1 MMRKHQASGEERTR
15 GLDRGALRY
24 LARCGQRHARSAH
37 CRRGG
42 GGDPRRDLRR
52 AGTRDATSG
61 EAPLAQGSSVPV
73 IGETISLALE
83 EAAGLGRERRVSP
96 VELTEACLA
105 GIEAVEPRLSAFVTV
120 TADLARAQ
128 AREAEGEIV
137 AGHYRGPLHGIPV
150 AVKDLFATKGI
161 RTTAGSRILAN
172 GAPKDES
179 TVVRKLHEAGAV
191 LLGKLGLHE
200 FAYGISSVNPHFG
213 DVRNP
218 WDTTKIPGGSSGG
231 SAVAVVA
238 GEAYATLGSDTGGS
252 IRIPAALCGCVG
264 LKPTF
269 GRASLFGAVPLAWS
283 LDHPG
288 PLARTV
294 RDVALATGAIA
305 GYDPRDPVSAERPV
319 PDFLEGIDQGARGLR
334 VGVPTDHVWEEC
346 DPAIAGTV
354 RAALEMLARAGADVR
369 EIRSPRAAEYAKAA
383 ATVLGVEAR
392 AYHEG
397 AFPGRSAEYG
407 PLIRA
412 RLLSQGDVDADAYAR
427 PMRLL
432 LEARAGA
439 ADHDLEGVDV
449 LAMPTVPTRA
459 WTIEEAKE
467 VGRPSEWTR
476 ITRIFDLTGQ
486 PAISIPCGM
495 DPDGLPIGLQF
506 AARMWDEAGALRA
519 ARAYE
524 LARGPFPLPPLDG

>member
-1 MMRKHQASGEERTR
+1 MPATR
-15 GLDRGALRY
+15 
-24 LARCGQRHARSAH
+24 
-37 CRRGG
+37 
-42 GGDPRRDLRR
+42 
-52 AGTRDATSG
+52 
-61 EAPLAQGSSVPV
+61 
-73 IGETISLALE
+73 ETIHLALE
-83 EAAGLGRERRVSP
+83 DAAALVRDRRVSP

-105 GIEAVEPRLSAFVTV
+105 RIEAVEPRLNAFVTV
-120 TADLARAQ
+120 TGDLARAQ
-128 AREAEGEIV
+128 ARDAEGEIA
-137 AGHYRGPLHGIPV
+137 AGRYRGPLHGIPV

-172 GAPKDES
+172 WIPDEDA
-179 TVVRKLHEAGAV
+179 TVVRKLREAGAV

-200 FAYGISSVNPHFG
+200 FAYGISSVNPHYG
-213 DVRNP
+213 DVHNP

-238 GEAYATLGSDTGGS
+238 GEAYAALGSDTGGS

-269 GRASLFGAVPLAWS
+269 GRASLFGAIPLAWS

-294 RDVALATGAIA
+294 RDVALAMGAIA
-305 GYDPRDPVSAERPV
+305 GYDPRDPVSADRPV
-319 PDFLEGIDQGARGLR
+319 PDLLAGIDQGAQRLR
-334 VGVPTDHVWEEC
+334 VGVPIDHVWDEC
-346 DPAIAGTV
+346 DPAIAGAV
-354 RAALEMLARAGADVR
+354 RAAIQTLARAGADVR
-369 EIRSPRAAEYAKAA
+369 EIRWPRAAEYAKAA
-383 ATVLGVEAR
+383 GAVLGVEAR

-397 AFPGRSAEYG
+397 AFPGRASEYG

-412 RLLSQGDVDADAYAR
+412 RLASQGDVDAATYAR
-427 PMRLL
+427 SMRLL

-439 ADHDLEGVDV
+439 ADRDLDGVDV

-486 PAISIPCGM
+486 PAISIPCGL
-495 DPDGLPIGLQF
+495 DPEGLPIGLQF
-506 AARMWDEAGALRA
+506 AARMWDEAAALRA

-524 LARGPFPLPPLDG
+524 LVRGPFPLPPLDA

>member
-1 MMRKHQASGEERTR
+1 MPVA
-15 GLDRGALRY
+15 
-24 LARCGQRHARSAH
+24 GQ
-37 CRRGG
+37 
-42 GGDPRRDLRR
+42 
-52 AGTRDATSG
+52 
-61 EAPLAQGSSVPV
+61 
-73 IGETISLALE
+73 TINVSLE
-83 EAAGLGRERRVSP
+83 EAATLLRERRVSP

-105 GIEAVEPRLSAFVTV
+105 RIQAVEPRLNAFVTV
-120 TADLARAQ
+120 TADLARAE
-128 AREAEGEIV
+128 ARAAEGEIA
-137 AGHYRGPLHGIPV
+137 AGRYRGPLHGIPV

-161 RTTAGSRILAN
+161 RTTAGSRILATWIPEED
-172 GAPKDES
+172 A
-179 TVVRKLHEAGAV
+179 TVVRKLRAAGAV

-213 DVRNP
+213 DVHNP

-238 GEAYATLGSDTGGS
+238 GEAYAALGSDTGGS

-264 LKPTF
+264 LKPTY

-294 RDVALATGAIA
+294 RDVAIATQAIS
-305 GYDPRDPVSAERPV
+305 GYDPRDPISADRAV
-319 PDFLEGIDQGARGLR
+319 PDLLAGIERSARGLR

-346 DPAIAGTV
+346 DAAIARAV
-354 RAALEMLARAGADVR
+354 RAAIETLARAGADVR
-369 EIRSPRAAEYAKAA
+369 EVRWPRAAEYANAA
-383 ATVLGVEAR
+383 SAILGIEAR

-397 AFPGRSAEYG
+397 AFPGRAAEYG
-407 PLIRA
+407 PLVRA
-412 RLLSQGDVDADAYAR
+412 RLASQGNVDADTYAR
-427 PMRLL
+427 SMRLL

-439 ADHDLEGVDV
+439 ADRDLDGVDV

-467 VGRPSEWTR
+467 IGRPSEWTR
-476 ITRIFDLTGQ
+476 VTRIFDLTGQ
-486 PAISIPCGM
+486 PAISVPCGT
-495 DPDGLPIGLQF
+495 DPDGLPVGLQF
-506 AARMWDEAGALRA
+506 AGRMWDEATVLRA

-524 LARGPFPLPPLDG
+524 MVRGPFPLPPLDD

>member
-1 MMRKHQASGEERTR
+1 MPAKTQDAQLGMTLEAAADAIRMRRMSPVSLVESC
-15 GLDRGALRY
+15 
-24 LARCGQRHARSAH
+24 LAR
-37 CRRGG
+37 
-42 GGDPRRDLRR
+42 
-52 AGTRDATSG
+52 
-61 EAPLAQGSSVPV
+61 
-73 IGETISLALE
+73 
-83 EAAGLGRERRVSP
+83 
-96 VELTEACLA
+96 
-105 GIEAVEPRLSAFVTV
+105 IEALEPRLNAFVTV
-120 TADLARAQ
+120 TAHLAREQ
-128 AREAEGEIV
+128 AREAERDIE
-137 AGHYRGPLHGIPV
+137 AGGYKGPLHGIPV

-161 RTTAGSRILAN
+161 RTTAGSRILAEWVPDDD
-172 GAPKDES
+172 A
-179 TVVRKLHEAGAV
+179 TVVRKLREAGAV

-218 WDTTKIPGGSSGG
+218 WDTSKIPGGSSGG

-269 GRASLFGAVPLAWS
+269 GRASLAGAVPLSWS

-294 RDVALATGAIA
+294 RDVAVVMIAIA
-305 GYDPRDPVSAERPV
+305 GYDPRDPASADRPGEDLLAGIER
-319 PDFLEGIDQGARGLR
+319 DTDDLR
-334 VGVPTDHVWEEC
+334 VGVPTDHVWDEC
-346 DPAIAGTV
+346 DPAIAAAV
-354 RAALEMLARAGADVR
+354 RRAIDALARAGAEVR
-369 EIRSPRAAEYAKAA
+369 EIRWPRAAEYAAA
-383 ATVLGVEAR
+383 ASAILGVEAR

-397 AFPGRSAEYG
+397 AFPGRAAEYG
-407 PLIRA
+407 PLVRA
-412 RLLSQGDVDADAYAR
+412 RLAAQGDVDADSYAR
-427 PMRLL
+427 SMRLL
-432 LEARAGA
+432 LEARAGG
-439 ADHDLEGVDV
+439 ADRDLDGVDV

-467 VGRPSEWTR
+467 LGRPSEWTR

-486 PAISIPCGM
+486 PAISLPCGM

-524 LARGPFPLPPLDG
+524 LVRGPFPLPPLDD

>member
-1 MMRKHQASGEERTR
+1 MPATTHDT
-15 GLDRGALRY
+15 LRMTIEAAAEAIRAREISPVSLLESC
-24 LARCGQRHARSAH
+24 LAR
-37 CRRGG
+37 
-42 GGDPRRDLRR
+42 
-52 AGTRDATSG
+52 
-61 EAPLAQGSSVPV
+61 
-73 IGETISLALE
+73 IETL
-83 EAAGLGRERRVSP
+83 
-96 VELTEACLA
+96 
-105 GIEAVEPRLSAFVTV
+105 EPRLNAFITV
-120 TADLARAQ
+120 TADLAREQ
-128 AREAEGEIV
+128 AREAEREIQ
-137 AGHYRGPLHGIPV
+137 AGRYKGPLHGIPV

-161 RTTAGSRILAN
+161 RTTAGSRILADWLPTED
-172 GAPKDES
+172 A
-179 TVVRKLHEAGAV
+179 TVVRRLREAGAV

-238 GEAYATLGSDTGGS
+238 SEAYAALGSDTGGS

-269 GRASLFGAVPLAWS
+269 GRASLFGAIPLSWS

-294 RDVALATGAIA
+294 RDVALAMTTIA
-305 GYDPRDPVSAERPV
+305 GYDPRDPVSADRPV
-319 PDFLEGIDQGARGLR
+319 EDLLAGIDRGARTLR
-334 VGVPTDHVWEEC
+334 VGVPTDHVWDEC
-346 DPAIAGTV
+346 DPAIAASV
-354 RAALEMLARAGADVR
+354 RAAVEALARAGAEVR
-369 EIRSPRAAEYAKAA
+369 EIRWPRAAEYARAA
-383 ATVLGVEAR
+383 SAILGVEAR

-397 AFPGRSAEYG
+397 AFPGRSSEYG
-407 PLIRA
+407 PLVRA
-412 RLLSQGDVDADAYAR
+412 RLSSQGDVDAETYAR
-427 PMRLL
+427 SMKLL
-432 LEARAGA
+432 REARSGV
-439 ADHDLEGVDV
+439 ADRDLDGVDV

-486 PAISIPCGM
+486 PAVSLPCGF

-506 AARMWDEAGALRA
+506 AARMWDEAAALRA

-524 LARGPFPLPPLDG
+524 LVRGPFPLPPLDG

>member
-1 MMRKHQASGEERTR
+1 MPVA
-15 GLDRGALRY
+15 
-24 LARCGQRHARSAH
+24 GQ
-37 CRRGG
+37 
-42 GGDPRRDLRR
+42 
-52 AGTRDATSG
+52 
-61 EAPLAQGSSVPV
+61 
-73 IGETISLALE
+73 TINVSLE
-83 EAAGLGRERRVSP
+83 EAATLLRERRVSP

-105 GIEAVEPRLSAFVTV
+105 RIEAVEPRLNAFVTV

-128 AREAEGEIV
+128 ARAAEGEIA
-137 AGHYRGPLHGIPV
+137 AGRYRGPLHGIPV
-150 AVKDLFATKGI
+150 AVKDLFATKGT
-161 RTTAGSRILAN
+161 RTTAGSRILATWI
-172 GAPKDES
+172 PDEDA
-179 TVVRKLHEAGAV
+179 TVVRKLREAGTV

-213 DVRNP
+213 DVHNP

-238 GEAYATLGSDTGGS
+238 GEAYAALGSDTGGS

-264 LKPTF
+264 LKPSY

-288 PLARTV
+288 TLARTV
-294 RDVALATGAIA
+294 RDVAIATQAIS
-305 GYDPRDPVSAERPV
+305 GHDPRDPISADRAV
-319 PDFLEGIDQGARGLR
+319 PDLLAGIERSARGLR

-346 DPAIAGTV
+346 DAAIARTV
-354 RAALEMLARAGADVR
+354 RAAIEALARAGADVR
-369 EIRSPRAAEYAKAA
+369 EIRWPRATEYAKAA
-383 ATVLGVEAR
+383 SAILGIEAR

-397 AFPGRSAEYG
+397 AFPGRAAEYG

-412 RLLSQGDVDADAYAR
+412 RLAAQGDVDADTYAR
-427 PMRLL
+427 SMRLL

-439 ADHDLEGVDV
+439 ADRDLDGVDV

-467 VGRPSEWTR
+467 IGRPSEWTR
-476 ITRIFDLTGQ
+476 VTRIFDLTGQ
-486 PAISIPCGM
+486 PAISVPCGM
-495 DPDGLPIGLQF
+495 DPDGLPVGLQF
-506 AARMWDEAGALRA
+506 AGRMWDEAMVLRA

-524 LARGPFPLPPLDG
+524 MVRGPFPLPPLDD